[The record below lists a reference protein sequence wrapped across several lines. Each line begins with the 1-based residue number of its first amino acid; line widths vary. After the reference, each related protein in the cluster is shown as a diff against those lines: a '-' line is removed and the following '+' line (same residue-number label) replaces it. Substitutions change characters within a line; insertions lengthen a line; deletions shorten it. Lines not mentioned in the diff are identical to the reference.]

1 MAIGFARL
9 NIDMPH
15 FNDVGTSINK
25 KWLPHYNTQGYE
37 GRWDVLTLRSP
48 GGDTDNINAELLG
61 NEAYADTPNMEAF
74 PLVKKLIDSLQCEVM
89 TVRLLNLKAGAVIKQ
104 HRDFELAFEKGEARL
119 HFPIVTNKAVEF
131 YVNDLRVSMQP
142 GECWYINANLPH
154 RVANYG
160 STDRIH
166 LVVDCKVNS
175 WLKNIFKKA
184 EKTEFKEPV
193 NREQT
198 LQVIQALRMQQTN
211 TANSLADKLELK
223 LKNANL
229 I

>member
-1 MAIGFARL
+1 MVIGFARL
-9 NIDMPH
+9 NIDVPH
-15 FNDVGTSINK
+15 FNDAGTSINK

-37 GRWDVLTLRSP
+37 GSWDVLTLRSP
-48 GGDTDNINAELLG
+48 GGDADNINAELLG
-61 NEAYADTPNMEAF
+61 NDAYADTPNMEAF
-74 PLVKKLIDSLQCEVM
+74 PLVKKLIDTLHCDVM

-119 HFPIVTNKAVEF
+119 HFPVATNNAVEF
-131 YVNDLRVSMQP
+131 YVNDLRVSMLP

-166 LVVDCKVNS
+166 LVVDCKVNN
-175 WLKNIFKKA
+175 WLTDVFTAA
-184 EKTEFKEPV
+184 EKTEFEEPV
-193 NREQT
+193 NLEQT
-198 LQVIQALRMQQTN
+198 LRVIQGLRMHQTE
-211 TANSLADKLELK
+211 TANNLADKLELE
-223 LKNANL
+223 LKSANL